1 MAEVPDELEIL
12 VSEVRKT
19 ISDNRQFL
27 DKLLDEAE
35 GDVSEDEA
43 EEVSAE
49 EDFEEL

>member
-1 MAEVPDELEIL
+1 MAEAPDDLEIL
-12 VSEVRKT
+12 ISEVRKT

-27 DKLLDEAE
+27 KKLVDEAD
-35 GDVSEDEA
+35 GDISEDED

>member
-1 MAEVPDELEIL
+1 MAEAPDDLETLI
-12 VSEVRKT
+12 SEVRKT

-27 DKLLDEAE
+27 KKLVDEA
-35 GDVSEDEA
+35 DRDISEDED